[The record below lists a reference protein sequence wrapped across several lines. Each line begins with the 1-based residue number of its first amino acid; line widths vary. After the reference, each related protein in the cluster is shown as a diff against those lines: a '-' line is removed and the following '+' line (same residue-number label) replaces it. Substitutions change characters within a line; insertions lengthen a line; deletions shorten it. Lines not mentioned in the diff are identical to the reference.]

1 MQKQVVTN
9 LKGLFFLFTQY
20 LQKII
25 KIKQL
30 SSNDNKKRKEGIMNE
45 IDINK
50 ILNEKNVTIKKAAQM
65 MGKSEQFIRIGL
77 RNNRLPF
84 RYSS

>member
-1 MQKQVVTN
+1 
-9 LKGLFFLFTQY
+9 
-20 LQKII
+20 
-25 KIKQL
+25 
-30 SSNDNKKRKEGIMNE
+30 MNE